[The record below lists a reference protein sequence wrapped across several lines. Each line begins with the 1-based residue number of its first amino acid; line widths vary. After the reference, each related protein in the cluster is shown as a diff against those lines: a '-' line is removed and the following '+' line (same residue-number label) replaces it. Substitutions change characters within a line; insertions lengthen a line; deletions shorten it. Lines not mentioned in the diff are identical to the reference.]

1 MQAAHTSGP
10 AARAIHMS
18 VAATFDPMTAARVEY
33 RGEETN
39 VLITQV
45 THLITPYN
53 WKTQLQLTNNQEG
66 SNPQ

>member
-1 MQAAHTSGP
+1 
-10 AARAIHMS
+10 MS